1 MASIQ
6 KRGNKFN
13 VVYYYVDPETKERK
27 QKWETFDTKGEAYK
41 RKIEIESELLEGNY
55 IPQSDIT
62 VNEYFER
69 FIELYGT
76 SKWGQS
82 TFSSNVGL
90 FRNYISPEI
99 GNLKMV
105 DVKKITIDTLY
116 RNLSK
121 TKPVEVRGKKPKPG
135 QTLSPALIEKIAHL
149 LGTMFKQ
156 AVFWK
161 IVKENPTIGAIRIR
175 PETPEK
181 VVWTPNEIKKALDS
195 CTDGRLYLAMNLS
208 FACSLRLGE
217 AVGLTWDC
225 VHIND
230 DDIQQDNAWI
240 YIDKTLTRIDV
251 AVTERLDDRGVI
263 KHFPTAKLNAKTH
276 LVLKKPKTSSSVR
289 KIWLPRTVA
298 LILKDWKQK
307 QDNLKEI
314 LGDAYMDFGLVI
326 THNDGRPVDLEV
338 IERSFTALK
347 KEVGLPEGATFH
359 SLRHASATH
368 KLYISHGNIKDVQGD
383 TGHKSADILTNVY
396 GHILDER
403 RKENAKL
410 FDQTFYQNP
419 DLRNATN
426 VVEKDPAV
434 DVAAFL
440 KMVKESPELRESLKQ
455 ILNDE

>member
-1 MASIQ
+1 MASIK
-6 KRGNKFN
+6 KRGNKYS
-13 VVYYYVDPETKERK
+13 VVYYYEDPQTKKRK
-27 QKWETFDTKGEAYK
+27 QKWESFDTKGEAYK
-41 RKIEIESELLEGNY
+41 RKVEIESELLGGNY
-55 IPQSDIT
+55 APPSDIT
-62 VNEYFER
+62 VNEYFDR
-69 FIELYGT
+69 FVELYGT

-82 TFSSNVGL
+82 TFSNNVGL

-99 GNLKMV
+99 GDLKMV
-105 DVKKITIDTLY
+105 EVKKITIDTLY

-156 AVFWK
+156 AKLWEL
-161 IVKENPTIGAIRIR
+161 VKENPTIGAIRVM
-175 PETPEK
+175 PSTPQR
-181 VVWTPNEIKKALDS
+181 VVWTPEEIKKALDL
-195 CTDGRLYLAMNLS
+195 CDDGRLYIAMNLS

-225 VHIND
+225 VHIADEEIQKD
-230 DDIQQDNAWI
+230 DASI
-240 YIDKTLTRIDV
+240 YIDKTLARVGV
-251 AVTERLDDRGVI
+251 AVTERISDRGVI
-263 KHFPTAKLNAKTH
+263 KHFPTSKLNARTH

-298 LILKDWKQK
+298 LILKAWKEK
-307 QDNLKEI
+307 QEELKQI
-314 LGDAYMDFGLVI
+314 LGDAYMDYNLVI

-338 IERSFTALK
+338 IERAFSKLK
-347 KEVGLPEGATFH
+347 KKAELPQGATFH

-383 TGHKSADILTNVY
+383 TGHASADILTNVY

-410 FDQTFYQNP
+410 FDKTFYQNP
-419 DLRNATN
+419 DLRNPKGIEE
-426 VVEKDPAV
+426 EKSTM
-434 DVAAFL
+434 DVTQLL
-440 KMVKESPELRESLKQ
+440 KMVKETPELKEMLKQ
-455 ILNDE
+455 IINE

>member
-1 MASIQ
+1 M
-6 KRGNKFN
+6 
-13 VVYYYVDPETKERK
+13 
-27 QKWETFDTKGEAYK
+27 
-41 RKIEIESELLEGNY
+41 
-55 IPQSDIT
+55 
-62 VNEYFER
+62 
-69 FIELYGT
+69 
-76 SKWGQS
+76 
-82 TFSSNVGL
+82 
-90 FRNYISPEI
+90 
-99 GNLKMV
+99 
-105 DVKKITIDTLY
+105 
-116 RNLSK
+116 
-121 TKPVEVRGKKPKPG
+121 
-135 QTLSPALIEKIAHL
+135 
-149 LGTMFKQ
+149 
-156 AVFWK
+156 
-161 IVKENPTIGAIRIR
+161 
-175 PETPEK
+175 
-181 VVWTPNEIKKALDS
+181 
-195 CTDGRLYLAMNLS
+195 
-208 FACSLRLGE
+208 
-217 AVGLTWDC
+217 
-225 VHIND
+225 
-230 DDIQQDNAWI
+230 
-240 YIDKTLTRIDV
+240 
-251 AVTERLDDRGVI
+251 TERLDDRGVI
-263 KHFPTAKLNAKTH
+263 KNFPIAKLNAKTH

-368 KLYISHGNIKDVQGD
+368 MLYISHGNIKDVQGD

-419 DLRNATN
+419 DLRNTMN
-426 VVEKDPAV
+426 VVEKDSAV